1 VIEYLK
7 LENVADERGEEPAKV
22 ARTLVRLGCNLY
34 LHFGPS
40 RDSRSGVSFYPE
52 HPTERMEHNIGSGD
66 KQLTKDSQEAVI
78 KRLGRGD
85 TTTEGLTVLDVS
97 PNEVSQKLV
106 LSCDEIVEL
115 DPKQEILKFQIELME
130 QDDSVCVVV
139 HPDDVSNLPP
149 PSQIGDGVSET
160 AGGASTNNKF
170 NIFQKNK
177 IYKKKTNP
185 EIHKIFWRTYIFLR
199 EEFDHAPK
207 YKEIWQAIYDDV
219 ENSDME
225 DSLAVRRE
233 FDPNEIIEKIDS
245 IGMPKTTK
253 LFWIDATAG
262 GEISSQG
269 NYSLSSLPSLIN
281 KLKKDPLKI

>member
-1 VIEYLK
+1 M
-7 LENVADERGEEPAKV
+7 
-22 ARTLVRLGCNLY
+22 T
-34 LHFGPS
+34 
-40 RDSRSGVSFYPE
+40 
-52 HPTERMEHNIGSGD
+52 NIGTLKTSFG
-66 KQLTKDSQEAVI
+66 
-78 KRLGRGD
+78 
-85 TTTEGLTVLDVS
+85 
-97 PNEVSQKLV
+97 
-106 LSCDEIVEL
+106 
-115 DPKQEILKFQIELME
+115 ILKGFCLQE
-130 QDDSVCVVV
+130 
-139 HPDDVSNLPP
+139 
-149 PSQIGDGVSET
+149 
-160 AGGASTNNKF
+160 STSWISLF
-170 NIFQKNK
+170 G
-177 IYKKKTNP
+177 

-281 KLKKDPLKI
+281 KLKKDPPKI

>member
-1 VIEYLK
+1 MIEYLK

-22 ARTLVRLGCNLY
+22 ARTLVRLGYDLY
-34 LHFGPS
+34 LRFGPS

-115 DPKQEILKFQIELME
+115 DPKPEVLKFQIELME

-139 HPDDVSNLPP
+139 IPDDVAKLPP
-149 PSQIGDGVSET
+149 PSQMGDGVSET
-160 AGGASTNNKF
+160 EGEASTKNNFK
-170 NIFQKNK
+170 IFQ
-177 IYKKKTNP
+177 KKTNP
-185 EIHKIFWRTYIFLR
+185 EIHKIFWRTYIFLQ

-253 LFWIDATAG
+253 LFWIVATAS
-262 GEISSQG
+262 GETSSQG
-269 NYSLSSLPSLIN
+269 DYSLFSLPSLIN
-281 KLKKDPLKI
+281 KLKKDPPKI

>member
-1 VIEYLK
+1 MIEYLK

-52 HPTERMEHNIGSGD
+52 HPTERMEHNIGSGE

-115 DPKQEILKFQIELME
+115 DPKPEVLKFQIELME

-139 HPDDVSNLPP
+139 HPDDVAKLTPLRHFRP
-149 PSQIGDGVSET
+149 HLGQCTQVRP
-160 AGGASTNNKF
+160 KKYF
-170 NIFQKNK
+170 LK
-177 IYKKKTNP
+177 ILKKKQFQ
-185 EIHKIFWRTYIFLR
+185 E
-199 EEFDHAPK
+199 
-207 YKEIWQAIYDDV
+207 
-219 ENSDME
+219 
-225 DSLAVRRE
+225 
-233 FDPNEIIEKIDS
+233 S
-245 IGMPKTTK
+245 ISHTLLT
-253 LFWIDATAG
+253 
-262 GEISSQG
+262 
-269 NYSLSSLPSLIN
+269 
-281 KLKKDPLKI
+281 

>member
-1 VIEYLK
+1 MIEYLK

-52 HPTERMEHNIGSGD
+52 HPPERMEHNIGSGD

-106 LSCDEIVEL
+106 LSCDEVVEL
-115 DPKQEILKFQIELME
+115 DPKPEVLKFQIELME

-149 PSQIGDGVSET
+149 PFSNRG
-160 AGGASTNNKF
+160 
-170 NIFQKNK
+170 
-177 IYKKKTNP
+177 
-185 EIHKIFWRTYIFLR
+185 WCL
-199 EEFDHAPK
+199 
-207 YKEIWQAIYDDV
+207 
-219 ENSDME
+219 
-225 DSLAVRRE
+225 
-233 FDPNEIIEKIDS
+233 
-245 IGMPKTTK
+245 
-253 LFWIDATAG
+253 
-262 GEISSQG
+262 
-269 NYSLSSLPSLIN
+269 
-281 KLKKDPLKI
+281 

>member
-115 DPKQEILKFQIELME
+115 DSKPEVLKFQIELME

-139 HPDDVSNLPP
+139 DPDDVAKLPP
-149 PSQIGDGVSET
+149 PSKYQTAPVSMYP
-160 AGGASTNNKF
+160 ASPE
-170 NIFQKNK
+170 NK
-177 IYKKKTNP
+177 IFENFEGKNSSKRKGEKEDHTLIIWEAMQSLDNDLKKEAKPTMIWNYLRKNINKYNTNGVIISISHDVMKYFKSNAT
-185 EIHKIFWRTYIFLR
+185 EGHLTKESFRKAIKRLR
-199 EEFDHAPK
+199 ENPPK
-207 YKEIWQAIYDDV
+207 
-219 ENSDME
+219 
-225 DSLAVRRE
+225 
-233 FDPNEIIEKIDS
+233 
-245 IGMPKTTK
+245 
-253 LFWIDATAG
+253 
-262 GEISSQG
+262 
-269 NYSLSSLPSLIN
+269 
-281 KLKKDPLKI
+281 

>member
-1 VIEYLK
+1 MIVFVLLSI
-7 LENVADERGEEPAKV
+7 
-22 ARTLVRLGCNLY
+22 
-34 LHFGPS
+34 
-40 RDSRSGVSFYPE
+40 
-52 HPTERMEHNIGSGD
+52 
-66 KQLTKDSQEAVI
+66 LTMFLI
-78 KRLGRGD
+78 Y
-85 TTTEGLTVLDVS
+85 
-97 PNEVSQKLV
+97 
-106 LSCDEIVEL
+106 
-115 DPKQEILKFQIELME
+115 
-130 QDDSVCVVV
+130 
-139 HPDDVSNLPP
+139 PP

-281 KLKKDPLKI
+281 KLKKDPPKI

>member
-1 VIEYLK
+1 MIEYLK

-106 LSCDEIVEL
+106 LSCDEVVEL
-115 DPKQEILKFQIELME
+115 DPKPEVLKFQIELME
-130 QDDSVCVVV
+130 QDDSICVVV
-139 HPDDVSNLPP
+139 NPDDVAKLPP
-149 PSQIGDGVSET
+149 PLRNIRPHLCQCTLPRPKKNFLKILKKKQLQVSENLT
-160 AGGASTNNKF
+160 PF
-170 NIFQKNK
+170 ILLQ
-177 IYKKKTNP
+177 
-185 EIHKIFWRTYIFLR
+185 
-199 EEFDHAPK
+199 
-207 YKEIWQAIYDDV
+207 
-219 ENSDME
+219 
-225 DSLAVRRE
+225 
-233 FDPNEIIEKIDS
+233 
-245 IGMPKTTK
+245 
-253 LFWIDATAG
+253 
-262 GEISSQG
+262 
-269 NYSLSSLPSLIN
+269 
-281 KLKKDPLKI
+281 

>member
-1 VIEYLK
+1 MCCFCWLSLSVFFLK
-7 LENVADERGEEPAKV
+7 SQHECVQ
-22 ARTLVRLGCNLY
+22 RLSNSNYDL
-34 LHFGPS
+34 
-40 RDSRSGVSFYPE
+40 SGLSF
-52 HPTERMEHNIGSGD
+52 M
-66 KQLTKDSQEAVI
+66 
-78 KRLGRGD
+78 
-85 TTTEGLTVLDVS
+85 VL
-97 PNEVSQKLV
+97 K
-106 LSCDEIVEL
+106 DEIR
-115 DPKQEILKFQIELME
+115 LKSV
-130 QDDSVCVVV
+130 DDEDRSVCFVVSA
-139 HPDDVSNLPP
+139 DDVAKLPP
-149 PSQIGDGVSET
+149 PSQIG
-160 AGGASTNNKF
+160 GGASETVGEASTIDKV
-170 NIFQKNK
+170 KNLR
-177 IYKKKTNP
+177 KKTNP

-281 KLKKDPLKI
+281 KLKKDPPKI